1 MKPNIGA
8 GDKGRT
14 SLIGKNIDKTNL
26 RISCIGN
33 ADELNAF
40 LGLVRSRLSDDKRM
54 TDINNALEKIQQDI
68 FLIGSN
74 LANIEYHKSIKKITM
89 NHVKFLEDKLQLFE
103 KELETLAKF
112 ILPGGTKTASLL
124 HISRAVC
131 RRLERNLHL
140 LLKKG
145 KIDES
150 ILSYVNRLS
159 DLLFELARVVN
170 KRSHVKEV
178 EWVGRQ

>member
-14 SLIGKNIDKTNL
+14 SLIGKNVDKTDL
-26 RISCIGN
+26 RISCIGD

-54 TDINNALEKIQQDI
+54 TDVNDVLEKIQQDI

-74 LANIEYHKSIKKITM
+74 LANIGNHKSIKKITIS
-89 NHVKFLEDKLQLFE
+89 HVKFLEDKLQSFE
-103 KELETLAKF
+103 KELEPLAKF
-112 ILPGGTKTASLL
+112 ILPGGTKTASFL

-140 LLKKG
+140 LLKKE

-170 KRSHVKEV
+170 SRSNIKET
-178 EWVGRQ
+178 EWISE